1 MYAEFSPLAC
11 SISDIITGEP
21 EHQNGKKEV
30 YTMSTDYDFF
40 FDESFH
46 DRKITAKQFARENFL
61 DYYIGLFW
69 GTRKSNIPAVTESL
83 EKIEHTAKK
92 QFTIQGELKSTI
104 INGKHYTYGLKS
116 FNHLD
121 IDFYNSIFDC
131 CLDQKLKL
139 QVNFIGKGELLWRS
153 VFPFSDWYEANGFL
167 YKKFIY
173 SLAKLI
179 RTYQISVHPPL
190 QDFYNGVISQD
201 EFVSLLTE
209 KLRSIYHA
217 GNGIKRK
224 AREINAITQ
233 IIHIISKPQIPI
245 RNQYSVDWTYH
256 ESFDGLYNLLKNDL
270 HINPSRVNI
279 FIDNEI
285 NTIKAANATH
295 RFKSVEEL
303 DSANDICIRLS
314 DWLAGFVGRL
324 LFSIEHDS
332 AALEPNET
340 ELKNTAPAEFA
351 KLRLLSDHW
360 FDLSR
365 DQFECYR
372 RAYNVF
378 IGKQIHYWTL
388 MTCVSIDGVSK
399 FSNMLKYFN
408 SYESYEEFKKTPAK
422 THSEKYNH
430 AVCVELE
437 HHYRQIV

>member
-1 MYAEFSPLAC
+1 
-11 SISDIITGEP
+11 
-21 EHQNGKKEV
+21 
-30 YTMSTDYDFF
+30 MSTDYDFF

-69 GTRKSNIPAVTESL
+69 GTRKSNIPAVTEGL

-116 FNHLD
+116 FNYLD
-121 IDFYNSIFDC
+121 IDFYNSVFD
-131 CLDQKLKL
+131 
-139 QVNFIGKGELLWRS
+139 
-153 VFPFSDWYEANGFL
+153 
-167 YKKFIY
+167 
-173 SLAKLI
+173 
-179 RTYQISVHPPL
+179 
-190 QDFYNGVISQD
+190 
-201 EFVSLLTE
+201 
-209 KLRSIYHA
+209 
-217 GNGIKRK
+217 
-224 AREINAITQ
+224 
-233 IIHIISKPQIPI
+233 
-245 RNQYSVDWTYH
+245 
-256 ESFDGLYNLLKNDL
+256 NLLRDDL
-270 HINPSRVNI
+270 HINSNRVNI

-303 DSANDICIRLS
+303 DSANNICIRLS

-372 RAYNVF
+372 RAHNVF
-378 IGKQIHYWTL
+378 IGKQMHYWTL

-408 SYESYEEFKKTPAK
+408 SYESYEEFKKIPAK

-430 AVCVELE
+430 AVCVDLE
-437 HHYRQIV
+437 HHYRQLV

>member
-1 MYAEFSPLAC
+1 
-11 SISDIITGEP
+11 
-21 EHQNGKKEV
+21 
-30 YTMSTDYDFF
+30 MSTDYDFF

-92 QFTIQGELKSTI
+92 QFTIQG
-104 INGKHYTYGLKS
+104 
-116 FNHLD
+116 D
-121 IDFYNSIFDC
+121 
-131 CLDQKLKL
+131 
-139 QVNFIGKGELLWRS
+139 
-153 VFPFSDWYEANGFL
+153 
-167 YKKFIY
+167 
-173 SLAKLI
+173 
-179 RTYQISVHPPL
+179 
-190 QDFYNGVISQD
+190 
-201 EFVSLLTE
+201 
-209 KLRSIYHA
+209 HA

-256 ESFDGLYNLLKNDL
+256 ESFDGLYNLLRDDL
-270 HINPSRVNI
+270 HINSNRVNI

-303 DSANDICIRLS
+303 DSANNICIRLS

-372 RAYNVF
+372 RAHNVF
-378 IGKQIHYWTL
+378 IGKQMHYWTL

-408 SYESYEEFKKTPAK
+408 SYESYEEFKKIPAK

-430 AVCVELE
+430 AVCVDLE
-437 HHYRQIV
+437 HHYRQLV

>member
-1 MYAEFSPLAC
+1 
-11 SISDIITGEP
+11 
-21 EHQNGKKEV
+21 
-30 YTMSTDYDFF
+30 MSTDYDFF

-69 GTRKSNIPAVTESL
+69 GTRKSNIPAVTEGL
-83 EKIEHTAKK
+83 EKIEH
-92 QFTIQGELKSTI
+92 
-104 INGKHYTYGLKS
+104 
-116 FNHLD
+116 
-121 IDFYNSIFDC
+121 
-131 CLDQKLKL
+131 
-139 QVNFIGKGELLWRS
+139 
-153 VFPFSDWYEANGFL
+153 
-167 YKKFIY
+167 
-173 SLAKLI
+173 
-179 RTYQISVHPPL
+179 
-190 QDFYNGVISQD
+190 
-201 EFVSLLTE
+201 
-209 KLRSIYHA
+209 
-217 GNGIKRK
+217 
-224 AREINAITQ
+224 
-233 IIHIISKPQIPI
+233 
-245 RNQYSVDWTYH
+245 
-256 ESFDGLYNLLKNDL
+256 NLLRDDL
-270 HINPSRVNI
+270 HINSNRVNI

-303 DSANDICIRLS
+303 DSANNICIRLS

-372 RAYNVF
+372 RAHNVF
-378 IGKQIHYWTL
+378 IGKQMHYWTL

-408 SYESYEEFKKTPAK
+408 SYESYEEFKKIPAK

-430 AVCVELE
+430 AVCVDLE
-437 HHYRQIV
+437 HHYRQLV